1 MVEGLFRDRTILIT
15 GGTGTIGREVAT
27 QVLAYQPAA
36 VRIYSR
42 DESKQFDMQQEF
54 SHDPGLRY
62 FIGDVRDKE
71 RLLLA
76 MEDVD
81 IVFHTAA
88 LKHVG
93 ACEYN
98 PFEAV
103 KTNIYGTQNVIDAA
117 LAKNVRKVIL
127 TSSDKAVNPVNTMG
141 VSKLMAEKLI
151 TAANQYKGKKRT
163 IFASVRF
170 GNVLGSRGSVLPLI
184 KEQIKRG
191 GPVTLTHPEMTRFVL
206 ALSEAVRLLFQA
218 TAMARGGE
226 VFVLKMPV
234 IRVADLM
241 SVMVE
246 DLAPVMG
253 HDPAAV
259 KINIIGAKPGE
270 KLYEELIT
278 DEERTRTVLKDGM
291 YVILPA
297 AEGAASVGARRKA
310 RQSAF
315 SDVLVSNETACLSNP
330 EIRSYLYERNLI

>member
-1 MVEGLFRDRTILIT
+1 MEGLFKGRTVLIT
-15 GGTGTIGREVAT
+15 GGTGTIGREVAS
-27 QVLAYQPAA
+27 QVLAGEPAA

-42 DESKQFDMQQEF
+42 DESKQFEMQQEF
-54 SHDPGLRY
+54 SGCPNLRY

-117 LAKNVRKVIL
+117 LARNVRKVIM

-163 IFASVRF
+163 VFASVRF
-170 GNVLGSRGSVLPLI
+170 GNVLGSRGSVLPLL

-206 ALSEAVRLLFQA
+206 ALSEAVRLLFKA
-218 TAMARGGE
+218 TALARGGE

-234 IRVADLM
+234 MRVTDLM
-241 SVMVE
+241 SVLVE
-246 DLAPVMG
+246 DLAPTMG
-253 HDPAAV
+253 YDPAGI

-270 KLYEELIT
+270 KLYEELIS
-278 DEERTRTVLKDGM
+278 DEEKAHTVLRDDL
-291 YVILPA
+291 YVVLPTI
-297 AEGAASVGARRKA
+297 EGAPRL
-310 RQSAF
+310 AF
-315 SDVLVSNETACLSNP
+315 SQPLSAASSGPLVSNGGSHMSNP
-330 EIRSYLYERNLI
+330 EIRSYLYGRNLI

>member
-1 MVEGLFRDRTILIT
+1 MEELFRGRTILIT
-15 GGTGTIGREVAT
+15 GGTGTIGQEVAR
-27 QVLAYQPAA
+27 QVMAYGPAA

-42 DESKQFDMQQEF
+42 DESKQFEMQQRF
-54 SHDPGLRY
+54 SDFPSMRY

-71 RLLLA
+71 RLFLA

-88 LKHVG
+88 LKHVA

-117 LAKNVRKVIL
+117 LARNVRKVIL

-151 TAANQYKGKKRT
+151 TAANQYKGRKRT
-163 IFASVRF
+163 VFASVRF

-206 ALSEAVRLLFQA
+206 SLPEAVSLLFKA
-218 TAMARGGE
+218 TALARGGE
-226 VFVLKMPV
+226 VFVVKMPV
-234 IRVADLM
+234 MRVADLM
-241 SVMVE
+241 GVMVE
-246 DLAPVMG
+246 ELAPAMG
-253 HDPAAV
+253 HDPAGIR
-259 KINIIGAKPGE
+259 INIIGAKPGE
-270 KLYEELIT
+270 KLYEELISE
-278 DEERTRTVLKDGM
+278 EERTRTVVMDGL
-291 YVILPA
+291 YVVLPEPETLA
-297 AEGAASVGARRKA
+297 SAGWRGRGYAGAL
-310 RQSAF
+310 
-315 SDVLVSNETACLSNP
+315 SDAVTSNGGHCLSGE
-330 EIRSYLYERNLI
+330 EIKSFLEERNLL